1 MTANASLK
9 LGDANLIKKDTNYE
23 NEKKNSHYR
32 YCLTKKAYLSLELYS
47 ILNRCLGENPVSYNS
62 LKIQLLTIQIRSNKR
77 PVAFNI
83 LFNSTEG

>member
-1 MTANASLK
+1 MTANVSLK

-23 NEKKNSHYR
+23 NEKKKQSLSIMSH
-32 YCLTKKAYLSLELYS
+32 KKAYLSLELYS
-47 ILNRCLGENPVSYNS
+47 ILNQCLGENPVSYNS